1 MIAPWLGIMD
11 KATRLRKRVATL
23 IQVTALLFLQAYSI
37 LPGFSDFVASPRHGD
52 ICRGDH
58 QICGCPLEKIAN
70 LTCCCFKSADLAKS
84 LMEQNK
90 SQTGSMSGADI
101 NRMARFV
108 SPPCGDHPDINITS
122 IEKIIFLRFAAAPE
136 GPDFLSAL
144 NPAGSG
150 DPLRTRSNEPPDPPP
165 KFYAA

>member
-1 MIAPWLGIMD
+1 MHKLSGMRN
-11 KATRLRKRVATL
+11 ATAAL
-23 IQVTALLFLQAYSI
+23 IQVTVLLFLQAYSI
-37 LPGFSDFVASPRHGD
+37 LPAFGHFVAPVRHGAV
-52 ICRGDH
+52 CSGDH
-58 QICGCPLEKIAN
+58 QTCGCPLEKIAN
-70 LTCCCFKSADLAKS
+70 RTCCCFKSADLAKS

-165 KFYAA
+165 KF

>member
-1 MIAPWLGIMD
+1 MD
-11 KATRLRKRVATL
+11 KAARLTKRVATL

-37 LPGFSDFVASPRHGD
+37 LPVFGDFVAPPRHGA
-52 ICRGDH
+52 ICGGDH

-70 LTCCCFKSADLAKS
+70 RTCCCFKSGDLAKS

-90 SQTGSMSGADI
+90 SQTRPISAADI
-101 NRMARFV
+101 TRMARFV
-108 SPPCGDHPDINITS
+108 SPPCGDHPDINIAS
-122 IEKIIFLRFAAAPE
+122 IEKIIFLRFAATPE

-144 NPAGSG
+144 NPAVSG

-165 KFYAA
+165 KFFAA

>member
-1 MIAPWLGIMD
+1 MD
-11 KATRLRKRVATL
+11 KAARLRKRILTL

-37 LPGFSDFVASPRHGD
+37 LPVFGDFVAPPRHGA
-52 ICRGDH
+52 ICSGDH

-70 LTCCCFKSADLAKS
+70 RTCCCFKSSDLAKS

-90 SQTGSMSGADI
+90 SQTRPISAADI
-101 NRMARFV
+101 TRMARFV
-108 SPPCGDHPDINITS
+108 SPPCGDHPDINIAS
-122 IEKIIFLRFAAAPE
+122 IEKIIFLRFAATPE

-165 KFYAA
+165 KFSAA